1 MALDQVRNDSA
12 VSRQHVSMFMLV
24 LFKFSDPSYRQQ
36 LRIRHML
43 ESVEESGDR
52 ARRLKSELDVMWPEL
67 WICTGDQ
74 HTGDKL
80 FKTPEI
86 DSKPRAQGQESRLGS
101 QNWEFSVGKI
111 RMRTKRIRMRTVWE
125 HVKVD
130 MKEPQTLSKVHGKP
144 DLRSLA

>member
-1 MALDQVRNDSA
+1 MVENINFK
-12 VSRQHVSMFMLV
+12 SRYRDKV
-24 LFKFSDPSYRQQ
+24 LIYGKEEEAIS
-36 LRIRHML
+36 
-43 ESVEESGDR
+43 SVEKAEGQWEENGDR

-86 DSKPRAQGQESRLGS
+86 DSKPYAQGQESRLGS